1 MSSPTSTSPHAPL
14 DSRGLLAAMS
24 AFTIWGMFPIYLK
37 WLAAVPV
44 AQVTAHRLVWGCVFA
59 FIWLALRGEVKNVF
73 VALKTPGVRWR
84 LLLTASLI
92 SCNWLIFTYAIVSN
106 QVVETSL
113 GYFINPLL
121 NVVIG
126 VVILSERLNPAQWT
140 AVGIASIGVAYLT
153 WTVGHP
159 PWIALGLALTF
170 GFYGLARKVVKADA
184 LVGFASETL
193 LLVALGVA
201 YLIWVEV
208 QGTASLF
215 HGPGTTSLLLI
226 LSGPLSA
233 IPLVLFAYGARRI
246 PYSTVGLLQ
255 YIGPTIQL
263 LLATLVY
270 HEPFNR
276 ERWIGF
282 SIIWIAL
289 AIFAGDGLWR
299 SRKIRI

>member
-1 MSSPTSTSPHAPL
+1 M
-14 DSRGLLAAMS
+14 G
-24 AFTIWGMFPIYLK
+24 AFAIWGMFPVYLK
-37 WLAAVPV
+37 GLAAVPV
-44 AQVTAHRLVWGCVFA
+44 SQVTAHRLVWGCIFA

-92 SCNWLIFTYAIVSN
+92 SSNWLIYTYAIVTN

-126 VVILSERLNPAQWT
+126 VVILSERLNTAQWT

-193 LLVALGVA
+193 LLVSVGLA
-201 YLIWVEV
+201 YLVWVELH
-208 QGTASLF
+208 GDATLF
-215 HGPGTTSLLLI
+215 HGPTSTSILLI

-246 PYSTVGLLQ
+246 PYSTIGLLQ

-263 LLATLVY
+263 LLALLVY
-270 HEPFNR
+270 HEPFNH
-276 ERWIGF
+276 ERLIGF
-282 SIIWIAL
+282 SIIWVAL

-299 SRKIRI
+299 SRKLANI